1 MTQILELA
9 DSIESLKGGSAS
21 SGSKNITLT
30 SRQQSASGV
39 SDGLGVLSAKVEQ
52 LEQEIRR
59 IMQQHPPL
67 EGAIGGVESPSVDG
81 TASASNAVSMHAC
94 NDLIFIKVVFSLPPL
109 GSGTRSS
116 FGSTGEGLLVFN
128 QVVYLMHQ
136 AFASPNSKEN

>member
-94 NDLIFIKVVFSLPPL
+94 NDLIFIKVVSPYLHWGQGHGHHL
-109 GSGTRSS
+109 GQQGK
-116 FGSTGEGLLVFN
+116 VC
-128 QVVYLMHQ
+128 
-136 AFASPNSKEN
+136 